1 MKKIQMVDV
10 VSQYMRYESEINN
23 KILNVVKSGAYI
35 QGVEVQDFEFS
46 LSQYLKS
53 KYVISCAN
61 GTDALYVALM
71 SLNLKEGDEVI
82 VPTFTFVSTVEV
94 VCLLGLKPVFI
105 DVDKDTF
112 LINPH
117 LIEKYISKKTRAII
131 PVHLFGQC
139 CDMYSIN
146 LMAQKYNLFIIEDAA
161 QSIGSQ
167 CMFSNN
173 SQDRKFSGTIGDI
186 GITSFYPSK
195 NLGCFGDGGAI
206 FTQNNKLSKKIR
218 LIVNHGQKKK
228 YSYDI
233 VGLNSRLDALQAA
246 VLSIKLQY
254 LDLFNHERQKVA
266 NYYDK
271 AFSDI
276 EWITTPTQLKSSD
289 HVYHQYS
296 ILLSSEINRDNFSNY
311 LFKNDIPTMIYYP
324 KPLHLQKAYS
334 SFCHESLPVS
344 EMLSNNIISL
354 PIHSEMN
361 MEQLEFICSTIKKYV
376 ES

>member
-71 SLNLKEGDEVI
+71 SLNLKQGDEVI

-112 LINPH
+112 LIDPH
-117 LIEKYISKKTRAII
+117 LIEKYISNKTRAII

-146 LMAQKYNLFIIEDAA
+146 FMAKKHNLFI
-161 QSIGSQ
+161 
-167 CMFSNN
+167 
-173 SQDRKFSGTIGDI
+173 
-186 GITSFYPSK
+186 
-195 NLGCFGDGGAI
+195 
-206 FTQNNKLSKKIR
+206 
-218 LIVNHGQKKK
+218 
-228 YSYDI
+228 
-233 VGLNSRLDALQAA
+233 
-246 VLSIKLQY
+246 
-254 LDLFNHERQKVA
+254 
-266 NYYDK
+266 
-271 AFSDI
+271 
-276 EWITTPTQLKSSD
+276 
-289 HVYHQYS
+289 
-296 ILLSSEINRDNFSNY
+296 
-311 LFKNDIPTMIYYP
+311 
-324 KPLHLQKAYS
+324 
-334 SFCHESLPVS
+334 
-344 EMLSNNIISL
+344 
-354 PIHSEMN
+354 
-361 MEQLEFICSTIKKYV
+361 
-376 ES
+376 